1 MSEMRAVADDG
12 LATAPIRPLSRF
24 GAGLD
29 SGLRVIMALAIFG
42 ELTAIFM
49 NVVSRYLF
57 ETSFLWV
64 DDVAKIA
71 LSIIAFIGGAFAYRR
86 NEFVSVRAFVNQLP
100 VGPRHVCDVMIEFIV
115 LASAITAG
123 VASGPLLLANWHEL
137 MPILQIP
144 ETWIDIPLTIGMAI
158 LAVSVI
164 ERLLVQHRR
173 TVLLVG
179 FFGLLFIGIAF
190 ATNRVWLPWMTED
203 VALGVELIIFFALIV
218 LGVPVGF
225 ALLNAALV
233 FLCFSQ
239 PTPMVALPQN
249 MVDGTTNFV
258 LLAIPFFIFA
268 GAIMEQGGL
277 SRRFVRLVQAV
288 VGHIRGG
295 LLQVI
300 VVSMY
305 LVSGMSGSKA
315 ADVAAVGSVMRS
327 MLRRQGYDMEEGTA
341 VLAASAA
348 MGETIPP
355 SIAMLVLGSITT
367 LSMASLFAAGLI
379 PAAVLAVCL
388 MVVVYVRAR
397 GSSRVPTQ
405 RASLQEMRRAAF
417 AATLPLLMPAIIV
430 VGVLGGIATPTEVSS
445 FAVVYG
451 LLLAMPL
458 YREMDAR
465 KLLNAAVEFDLDVR
479 HDLAD
484 TRHGHDV
491 LVDPDDRL
499 SAAAPGGPADHCSG
513 DPLAVPDGLDCTPDR
528 AWLNSRGTACASHFG
543 AIAAADRER
552 HGHQPAALWDRSTD
566 RDGDR
571 RIHTPCGGRI
581 LHFLCRAGHHGG
593 AVLEGHGA
601 LFHHVVYRRGPGG
614 PGPMVHYCVAQGV
627 RSHHTIDALRHAE
640 QREF

>member
-1 MSEMRAVADDG
+1 MYT
-12 LATAPIRPLSRF
+12 L
-24 GAGLD
+24 
-29 SGLRVIMALAIFG
+29 ALAIFG

-327 MLRRQGYDMEEGTA
+327 MLRRQGYDMEEA
-341 VLAASAA
+341 LRCSRHPPPWARLSRPASPCWFWARSQPCRWHRFSLPVSSRLPFWLCVSWWSCMFVRA
-348 MGETIPP
+348 GPRAFRHSVPACRKCDAPP
-355 SIAMLVLGSITT
+355 S
-367 LSMASLFAAGLI
+367 
-379 PAAVLAVCL
+379 
-388 MVVVYVRAR
+388 
-397 GSSRVPTQ
+397 Q
-405 RASLQEMRRAAF
+405 R
-417 AATLPLLMPAIIV
+417 
-430 VGVLGGIATPTEVSS
+430 
-445 FAVVYG
+445 
-451 LLLAMPL
+451 
-458 YREMDAR
+458 
-465 KLLNAAVEFDLDVR
+465 
-479 HDLAD
+479 
-484 TRHGHDV
+484 
-491 LVDPDDRL
+491 
-499 SAAAPGGPADHCSG
+499 
-513 DPLAVPDGLDCTPDR
+513 
-528 AWLNSRGTACASHFG
+528 HF
-543 AIAAADRER
+543 R
-552 HGHQPAALWDRSTD
+552 
-566 RDGDR
+566 
-571 RIHTPCGGRI
+571 C
-581 LHFLCRAGHHGG
+581 
-593 AVLEGHGA
+593 
-601 LFHHVVYRRGPGG
+601 
-614 PGPMVHYCVAQGV
+614 
-627 RSHHTIDALRHAE
+627 
-640 QREF
+640 